1 MPGNDLVVQLVLAV
15 PGILIALVFHEY
27 AHARV
32 AHAFGDPTPRLQ
44 GRLTLDPR
52 AHLDWL
58 GVIVLL
64 MSQFQF
70 GWARPVEVN
79 VWKLRPRVLG
89 ELAVALA
96 GIAMNL
102 LLAVIF
108 GVLAGFLAG
117 RVSGAPGE
125 HAVAALGLARR
136 INLWLAIFN
145 FLPVPPLDGW
155 RFFRRLIPGFA
166 RSRLAAWL
174 DQFGMFALMLL
185 ILFPTGHLIL
195 GFLLRPIAVVL
206 GGAVQ
211 AAEGLILGVLR

>member
-1 MPGNDLVVQLVLAV
+1 MPGDDFLTRLLLAA

-32 AHAFGDPTPRLQ
+32 AYAFGDPTPRLQ

-64 MSQFQF
+64 MSNFRF
-70 GWARPVEVN
+70 GWARPVQVN
-79 VWKLRPRVLG
+79 VYKLRPRVAG
-89 ELAVALA
+89 ELAVSLA
-96 GIAMNL
+96 GIGMNV
-102 LLAVIF
+102 LLAIVF
-108 GVLAGFLAG
+108 V
-117 RVSGAPGE
+117 
-125 HAVAALGLARR
+125 VAAELSRPLVQGPFGANLVRMLGLAAE

-166 RSRLAAWL
+166 GSRLADWL

-185 ILFPTGHLIL
+185 IVFPSGQVILRLLLQPFRWLLVGTVEGASRLIL
-195 GFLLRPIAVVL
+195 GLLW
-206 GGAVQ
+206 
-211 AAEGLILGVLR
+211 